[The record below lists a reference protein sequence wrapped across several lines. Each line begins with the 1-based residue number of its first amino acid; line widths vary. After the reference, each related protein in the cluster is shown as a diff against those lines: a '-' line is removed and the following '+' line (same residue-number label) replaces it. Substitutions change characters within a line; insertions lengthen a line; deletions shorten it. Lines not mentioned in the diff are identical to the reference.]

1 MLSPS
6 DKRSCWRIH
15 IWDHDPYTGESREAL
30 LPGILAALL
39 AESQGTQLFAK
50 SSGSLV
56 NHAHVGSPMVPG
68 GSSTGLR
75 SLPIPPPTA
84 NRNVY
89 PGLLLLLPNELH

>member
-56 NHAHVGSPMVPG
+56 NHAHLGIKSFPVPC
-68 GSSTGLR
+68 S
-75 SLPIPPPTA
+75 
-84 NRNVY
+84 
-89 PGLLLLLPNELH
+89 